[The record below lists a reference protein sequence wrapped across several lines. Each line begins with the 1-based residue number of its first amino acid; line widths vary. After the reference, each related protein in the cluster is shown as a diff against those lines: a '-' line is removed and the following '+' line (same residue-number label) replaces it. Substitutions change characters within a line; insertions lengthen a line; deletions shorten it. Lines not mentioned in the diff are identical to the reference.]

1 MSSLFCLP
9 TSQIIAYRP
18 FPLGVFGLSRFPEI
32 HTRARYFKTLL
43 LIEDPLYVLGA
54 SHVNDPEAERMAPL
68 IPQNL
73 RKHHRSKRDEGL
85 TERVISAKVGQPA
98 DMDFGAHGD
107 PSR

>member
-1 MSSLFCLP
+1 
-9 TSQIIAYRP
+9 
-18 FPLGVFGLSRFPEI
+18 V
-32 HTRARYFKTLL
+32 

-54 SHVNDPEAERMAPL
+54 SHVNDPEAERVTSL

-85 TERVISAKVGQPA
+85 TELVIGAKVGQST
-98 DMDFGAHGD
+98 DMDKGAHGD